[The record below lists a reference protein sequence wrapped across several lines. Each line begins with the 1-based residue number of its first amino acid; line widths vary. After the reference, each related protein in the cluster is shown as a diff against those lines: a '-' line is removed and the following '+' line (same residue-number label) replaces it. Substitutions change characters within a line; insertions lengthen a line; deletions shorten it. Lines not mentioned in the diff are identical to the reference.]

1 MDCLQLWIAKEWPLE
16 VATRIGLR
24 QMLVPPS
31 EVSAAFIN
39 HSYNLGKVRGRI
51 IRADV
56 VVRKR
61 ELNKVRRTGPG
72 VYAREVTI
80 WLASRHAYEGDA
92 AVYVEAPIARLV
104 IPSAALELVMLSVTF
119 EFLRERVSHLLEAAR
134 L

>member
-1 MDCLQLWIAKEWPLE
+1 MGCLQLWIAKEWPLK
-16 VATRIGLR
+16 VATSIGPR

-31 EVSAAFIN
+31 EVPAAFIN
-39 HSYNLGKVRGRI
+39 HSYNVGKVAGGI
-51 IRADV
+51 IGADV
-56 VVRKR
+56 VMWKR
-61 ELNKVRRTGPG
+61 ELNKVRRTSPG

-80 WLASRHAYEGDA
+80 WLASRRALEGDA

-119 EFLRERVSHLLEAAR
+119 EFLRERVSHLLEATR